1 MAVLETIR
9 VKLGVLITVLIA
21 VALLSFIID
30 PSTLQSVSS
39 SMSSKYDVGEINGK
53 SISYTDFQA
62 DVDKF
67 TTINEILTGGSAQNE
82 QQHASIRNA
91 AWQSL
96 VDKYLFVKNAEKAG
110 IHVGEEELLSL
121 ISGDLE
127 SPVFTQ
133 NPAFFDENG
142 NFSKNM
148 VLEFISYMD
157 SDQTGRLHLYWEWLQ
172 EQAKNQQYYAKYNSL
187 FTASNYANPLT
198 LANQIADNN
207 NTFNVEFVMVP
218 MGYAGQDSTIVVSD
232 SEIKKYYDAH
242 KKFYRQPASRDIEYV
257 VYEVVPSA
265 EDIEAANQALV
276 NVYDEFASTDNM
288 KAFLLA
294 NSDRQYDSRWY
305 KAGELNSVAKEVN
318 DFAFADKKVE
328 GVSPVIAKG
337 NTFYAVKVVEEAM
350 VPDSVYVKYAPATVE
365 NVDSV
370 LTASEATWLP
380 QIAGFED
387 LMTAAKNSTV
397 TVNGMVFNVIDR
409 TAPVAKKRVAVLEK
423 AAVASKETVNGFYAK
438 ANTLA
443 TKSAGKYDN
452 FVKAV
457 AEESV
462 YAHPVNK
469 MLESAD
475 RLGAVENTKEVTRWA
490 FDAKVG
496 DVSNIITVNNNYFI
510 VAALKGI
517 HKEGY
522 APVAE
527 VSESIKNVLYSEKA
541 VAKKAAEVSE
551 KIAGLNDM
559 QAIAEALGTTV
570 STKDGIAFSS
580 MSAQGLDPKFIG
592 AASVSEEGKI
602 CGPVSGNIG
611 VYVYKVTGRDTGSF
625 FTEDDAK
632 TRDAQMNQYA
642 AQMVLPVMMD
652 DAEVKDNRARFF

>member
-328 GVSPVIAKG
+328 GVSPVITKG

-652 DAEVKDNRARFF
+652 DADVKDNRARFF

>member
-9 VKLGVLITVLIA
+9 VKLGILITVLIA

-39 SMSSKYDVGEINGK
+39 SMSSKYDVGEIDGK
-53 SISYTDFQA
+53 SISYTDYQA
-62 DVDKF
+62 DVDRF
-67 TTINEILTGGSAQNE
+67 TTINEILTGASAQNE
-82 QQHASIRNA
+82 QQQASIRNA

-110 IHVGEEELLSL
+110 IHVGEEELISL

-148 VLEFISYMD
+148 VLEFVSYMD
-157 SDQTGRLHLYWEWLQ
+157 SDQTGRLQLYWNWLQ
-172 EQAKNQQYYAKYNSL
+172 ESAKTQQYYAKYNAL
-187 FTASNYANPLT
+187 FAASNYANTLA
-198 LANQIADNN
+198 LANQIAENN
-207 NTFNVEFVMVP
+207 NTFNVEFVMLPV
-218 MGYAGQDSTIVVSD
+218 GYAVDSTIVVSD
-232 SEIKKYYDAH
+232 SEIKKYYESH

-257 VYEVVPSA
+257 VYEVVPST
-265 EDIEAANQALV
+265 EDVTAANQALV
-276 NVYDEFASTDNM
+276 DVYDEFATTENM

-294 NSDRQYDSRWY
+294 NSDRQYDSHWY
-305 KAGELNSVAKEVN
+305 KAGELNSVAKEIN
-318 DFAFADKKVE
+318 DYAFAEKKVE
-328 GVSPVIAKG
+328 GISPVISKE
-337 NTFYAVKVVEEAM
+337 NTFYAVRVVEEAM
-350 VPDSVYVKYAPATVE
+350 IPDSVYVKYAPATVE

-387 LMTAAKNSTV
+387 VMSAPKNSKV
-397 TVNGMVFNVIDR
+397 TVNGMVFNVLDR

-423 AAVASKETVNGFYAK
+423 TAVPSKETVNSFYSK

-443 TKSAGKYDN
+443 TKAAGKYEN

-457 AEESV
+457 AEESA
-462 YAHPVNK
+462 YAHPVSK

-475 RLGAVENTKEVTRWA
+475 RLGAIENTKEVTRWA
-490 FDAKVG
+490 FEAKVG

-522 APVAE
+522 TPVADIAE
-527 VSESIKNVLYSEKA
+527 TIKGVLYSEKA
-541 VAKKAAEVSE
+541 IAKKAAEVSE

-602 CGPVSGNIG
+602 CGPVQGNIG
-611 VYVYKVTGRDTGSF
+611 VYVYKVTGRDTGAF

-632 TRDAQMNQYA
+632 VRDAQMTQYST
-642 AQMVLPVMMD
+642 QMLLPVMMD
-652 DAEVKDNRARFF
+652 DADVKDNRARFF

>member
-9 VKLGVLITVLIA
+9 VKLGILITVLIA

-39 SMSSKYDVGEINGK
+39 SMSSKYDVGEIDGK
-53 SISYTDFQA
+53 SISYNDYQA
-62 DVDKF
+62 DVDRF

-82 QQHASIRNA
+82 QQQISIRNA

-110 IHVGEEELLSL
+110 IHVGEEELLNM

-148 VLEFISYMD
+148 VLEFVSYMN
-157 SDQTGRLHLYWEWLQ
+157 SDQTGRLLIYWNWLQ
-172 EQAKNQQYYAKYNSL
+172 ESAKTQQYYAKYNSL
-187 FTASNYANPLT
+187 FTASNFANT
-198 LANQIADNN
+198 LAVANQIAENN
-207 NTFNVEFVMVP
+207 NTFNVEFVMLP
-218 MGYAGQDSTIVVSD
+218 MGYAQDSTIVVSD
-232 SEIKKYYDAH
+232 SEIKKYYDDH

-265 EDIEAANQALV
+265 EDIEAANESLV
-276 NVYDEFASTDNM
+276 KVYDEFAAAENM
-288 KAFLLA
+288 KSFLLA

-305 KAGELNSVAKEVN
+305 KEGELNSVHKDVN
-318 DFAFADKKVE
+318 DYAFGAKKVE
-328 GVSPVIAKG
+328 GVSPVIANG
-337 NTFYAVKVVEEAM
+337 NTFYAVRVMEEAM
-350 VPDSVYVKYAPATVE
+350 VPDSVYVKYAPATTE

-370 LTASEATWLP
+370 LNASEAMWIP

-387 LMTAAKNSTV
+387 VMTAGKNSTV
-397 TVNGMVFNVIDR
+397 TVNGMVFNVLDR

-423 AAVASKETVNGFYAK
+423 TAVPSKETVNSFYSK

-443 TKSAGKYDN
+443 TKSAGKYDE

-457 AEESV
+457 AEESA
-462 YAHPVNK
+462 YAHPVNR

-475 RLGAVENTKEVTRWA
+475 RLGAIENTKEVTRWA

-522 APVAE
+522 TPVAE
-527 VSESIKNVLYSEKA
+527 VSESIKNILYSEKA
-541 VAKKAAEVSE
+541 IAKKAAEVSE
-551 KIAGLNDM
+551 KIAGINDM
-559 QAIAEALGTTV
+559 QAIADALGTTV

-580 MSAQGLDPKFIG
+580 MASQGLDPKFIG

-602 CGPVSGNIG
+602 CGPVQGTIG
-611 VYVYKVTGRDTGSF
+611 VYVYKVTGRDTGAF

-632 TRDAQMNQYA
+632 VRDAQMNQYA
-642 AQMVLPVMMD
+642 AQMIVPVMMD
-652 DAEVKDNRARFF
+652 VAEVKDNRARFF